1 MISLNGIQVT
11 FNPRTALEKTA
22 LNNLSLMIPEGQF
35 VTVIGSNGAGKSTL
49 LNVLS
54 GEIRSDLGAVKI
66 GDLDVTTWNTSRRAK
81 LVARVF
87 QNPLMGSCAD
97 LTIEEN
103 LALAAKRGRVRML
116 KPSLDTSFR
125 SYCQTQLASLGL
137 GLETRLGD
145 RMGLLSGGQRQAVS
159 LLMSTL
165 APNQILLL
173 DEHTAALD
181 PKTAEYVMKL
191 TDRMVR
197 DRKLTTLMV
206 THSMKQALIWGDRTI
221 MLHEGQIIFD
231 LCGEARSKLTVVDLL
246 QQFEQIQGNQVS
258 DDALLLG

>member
-54 GEIRSDLGAVKI
+54 GEIRSDLGTVKI
-66 GDLDVTTWNTSRRAK
+66 GDLDVTTWDTARRAK

-103 LALAAKRGRVRML
+103 LALAAKRGKFRRL
-116 KPSLDTSFR
+116 KPALDASFR
-125 SYCQTQLASLGL
+125 SDCQTQLASLGL

-191 TDRMVR
+191 TDQMVQG
-197 DRKLTTLMV
+197 RKLTTLMV

-231 LCGEARSKLTVVDLL
+231 LCGEARSKLTVADLL
-246 QQFEQIQGNQVS
+246 QQFEQLHGSQVS

>member
-1 MISLNGIQVT
+1 M
-11 FNPRTALEKTA
+11 
-22 LNNLSLMIPEGQF
+22 
-35 VTVIGSNGAGKSTL
+35 
-49 LNVLS
+49 LS
-54 GEIRSDLGAVKI
+54 GEILADFGSVRI
-66 GDLDVTTWNTSRRAK
+66 GDLDVTNWDAARRAK

-87 QNPLMGSCAD
+87 QNPLMGSCGD

-103 LALAAKRGRVRML
+103 LALAAKRGMPRKL
-116 KPSLDTSFR
+116 KPALDKSFR

-165 APNQILLL
+165 APNQMLLL

-181 PKTAEYVMKL
+181 PKTAEYVMGL

-197 DRKLTTLMV
+197 ERKLTTLMV

-231 LCGEARSKLTVVDLL
+231 LSGEARSKLTVADLL
-246 QQFEQIQGNQVS
+246 QQFERLQGNEVS